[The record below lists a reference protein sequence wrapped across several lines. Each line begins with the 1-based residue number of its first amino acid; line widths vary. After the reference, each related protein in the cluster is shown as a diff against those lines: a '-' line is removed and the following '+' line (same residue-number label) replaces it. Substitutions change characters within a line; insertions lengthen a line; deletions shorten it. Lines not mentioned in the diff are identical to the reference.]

1 MHGRAYSRDQLPA
14 EGMATNLI
22 PSTESSSSNAILLV
36 KKAINY
42 SSRKMKQVPKEDAT
56 SHVPATVR
64 SMQSES
70 RRSGN
75 ERKGKRN
82 VEIQKND
89 ARPAS
94 CGNGNW
100 LPNNERTES
109 GTGSLYPPVF
119 YSLPRCRADMCYI
132 RLLCSFLV
140 YIYPKLDEKGSLH
153 LRN

>member
-1 MHGRAYSRDQLPA
+1 MHGRVYSRDQLPA

-70 RRSGN
+70 RRSEN
-75 ERKGKRN
+75 ERKGKKKRR
-82 VEIQKND
+82 D
-89 ARPAS
+89 
-94 CGNGNW
+94 
-100 LPNNERTES
+100 
-109 GTGSLYPPVF
+109 
-119 YSLPRCRADMCYI
+119 
-132 RLLCSFLV
+132 
-140 YIYPKLDEKGSLH
+140 PKK
-153 LRN
+153 RR